1 MDTSWKNNKKSLWG
15 LGVGFLFL
23 IISNVLGLGGIIG
36 IILFFV
42 GFYVGYKFLGNKDT
56 KNVESPTENQAKLLH

>member
-1 MDTSWKNNKKSLWG
+1 MDISWKNNKKSLRG

-23 IISNVLGLGGIIG
+23 FTTNVLGLGGIIG

-42 GFYVGYKFLGNKDT
+42 GFYVGYKLLGSKDA
-56 KNVESPTENQAKLLH
+56 KDVESTTEN

>member
-23 IISNVLGLGGIIG
+23 FVANVLGLGGIIG
-36 IILFFV
+36 IVLFFV
-42 GFYVGYKFLGNKDT
+42 GFYVGYKFLGD
-56 KNVESPTENQAKLLH
+56 KNTTVDKIAPDDQK